1 MSSWEQ
7 RTDYLVEVAQRCLRG
22 HQSFDLCRSHLVAA
36 SQISKGT
43 IYNHF
48 TTEADLVVAVA
59 CAQYQD
65 WLVAAERDQQ
75 QYTDPFECYLFHHC
89 QRLHDVLA
97 QKRFVIERMMPNQEL
112 LQQASDVYRDR
123 FNDLLEQYQA
133 WNQGVILSVGERA
146 GFDRYELLKNYIRG
160 TMINSDDGIRRCDDL
175 QTYYQFSYAMAQ
187 LMGHSDKRIPSKQT
201 FADWLSQQHQPQAA
215 MSAA

>member
-7 RTDYLVEVAQRCLRG
+7 REAYLVEVAQRCLRG

-59 CAQYQD
+59 CSQYQD
-65 WLVAAERDQQ
+65 WLTAAKSEQQ

-112 LQQASDVYRDR
+112 LQQASEVYRDR
-123 FNDLLEQYQA
+123 FNELLAQYCQ
-133 WNQGVILSVGERA
+133 WNQGMISAVGDRP
-146 GFDRYELLKNYIRG
+146 GFDRDELLRNYIRG
-160 TMINSDDGIRRCDDL
+160 TMINSDDGIKQCDDV
-175 QTYYQFSYAMAQ
+175 QIYYQFSYALSQ
-187 LMGHSDKRIPSKQT
+187 LMGHSDKRIPTKQK
-201 FADWLSQQHQPQAA
+201 FANWLSLLHTQTAI
-215 MSAA
+215 SAA

>member
-22 HQSFDLCRSHLVAA
+22 HQSFELCRSHLVGA

-59 CAQYQD
+59 CAQYQG
-65 WLVAAERDQQ
+65 WLKVAEREQEY
-75 QYTDPFECYLFHHC
+75 YTDPLECYLFHHC
-89 QRLHDVLA
+89 QRLYDVLA

-112 LQQASDVYRDR
+112 LLQASEVYRDG
-123 FNDLLEQYQA
+123 FNEVFEQYCQ
-133 WNQGVILSVGERA
+133 WNKSMISAVGECP

-160 TMINSDDGIRRCDDL
+160 TMINSDDGVKRCDDV

-187 LMGHSDKRIPSKQT
+187 LMGHSDRRIPSKQT
-201 FADWLSQQHQPQAA
+201 FSLWLQQRELYTNAA
-215 MSAA
+215 A

>member
-22 HQSFDLCRSHLVAA
+22 HQSFDLYRSHLVAA

-65 WLVAAERDQQ
+65 WLISAAQDRQ
-75 QYTDPFECYLFHHC
+75 QYSDPFECYLFHHC

-97 QKRFVIERMMPNQEL
+97 HKRFVIERVMPNQEL
-112 LQQASDVYRDR
+112 LQQASDVYRHR
-123 FNDLLEQYQA
+123 FSDLLEQYKK
-133 WNQGVILSVGERA
+133 WNKNIILSVGDRP

-160 TMINSDDGIRRCDDL
+160 TMINSDDGSKQCDDV
-175 QTYYQFSYAMAQ
+175 QTYYQFSYAMGQ
-187 LMGHSDKRIPSKQT
+187 LMGHSDKRIPTKQKFT
-201 FADWLSQQHQPQAA
+201 DWLLQLHGQAA
-215 MSAA
+215 TSAA

>member
-22 HQSFDLCRSHLVAA
+22 HQSFELCRSHLVGA

-59 CAQYQD
+59 CAQYQG
-65 WLVAAERDQQ
+65 WLKVAEREQAY
-75 QYTDPFECYLFHHC
+75 YTDPFECYLFHHC
-89 QRLHDVLA
+89 QRLYDVLA

-112 LQQASDVYRDR
+112 LLQASEVYRDG
-123 FNDLLEQYQA
+123 FNEVFEQYCQ
-133 WNQGVILSVGERA
+133 WNKSVISAIGDCP

-160 TMINSDDGIRRCDDL
+160 TMINSDDGVKRCDDV

-187 LMGHSDKRIPSKQT
+187 LMGHSDRRIPSKQT
-201 FADWLSQQHQPQAA
+201 FSLWLQQRELQQTNAA
-215 MSAA
+215 A

>member
-22 HQSFDLCRSHLVAA
+22 HQSFELCRSHLVGA

-59 CAQYQD
+59 CAQYQG
-65 WLVAAERDQQ
+65 WLKVAEREQAY
-75 QYTDPFECYLFHHC
+75 YTDPLECYLFHHC
-89 QRLHDVLA
+89 QRLYDVLA

-112 LQQASDVYRDR
+112 LLQASEVYRDG
-123 FNDLLEQYQA
+123 FNEVFEQYCQ
-133 WNQGVILSVGERA
+133 WNKSMISAIGDCP

-160 TMINSDDGIRRCDDL
+160 TMINSDDGVKRCDDV

-187 LMGHSDKRIPSKQT
+187 LMGHSDRRIPNKQT
-201 FADWLSQQHQPQAA
+201 FSLWLQQRELYTNAA
-215 MSAA
+215 A

>member
-59 CAQYQD
+59 CAQYQG
-65 WLVAAERDQQ
+65 WLNAAESEQQ
-75 QYTDPFECYLFHHC
+75 GDTDPFECYLFHHC
-89 QRLHDVLA
+89 QRLYDVLA
-97 QKRFVIERMMPNQEL
+97 QKRFVIEHMMPNQEL
-112 LQQASDVYRDR
+112 LQQASEVYRDR
-123 FNDLLEQYQA
+123 FNDLFAQYCQ
-133 WNQGVILSVGERA
+133 WNQGMISAVGDRP

-160 TMINSDDGIRRCDDL
+160 TMINSDDGLKCCDDV

-187 LMGHSDKRIPSKQT
+187 LMGHSDRRIPTKQT
-201 FADWLSQQHQPQAA
+201 FSVWLAQREPQQTNAA
-215 MSAA
+215 A

>member
-59 CAQYQD
+59 CAQYRD
-65 WLVAAERDQQ
+65 WLMAAKRDRQ
-75 QYTDPFECYLFHHC
+75 QYSDHFECYLFHHC

-123 FNDLLEQYQA
+123 FNDLLEQYYQ
-133 WNQGVILSVGERA
+133 WNQAIILSVGERV
-146 GFDRYELLKNYIRG
+146 GFDRYELLRNYIRG
-160 TMINSDDGIRRCDDL
+160 TMINSDDGTKRCDDV
-175 QTYYQFSYAMAQ
+175 QTYYQFSYAMGQ
-187 LMGHSDKRIPSKQT
+187 LMGHSDKRIPTKQK
-201 FADWLSQQHQPQAA
+201 FAAWLSQQHQQTVI
-215 MSAA
+215 SAA

>member
-22 HQSFDLCRSHLVAA
+22 HQSFELCRSHLVGA

-59 CAQYQD
+59 CAQYQG
-65 WLVAAERDQQ
+65 WLKMAEREQAY
-75 QYTDPFECYLFHHC
+75 YTDPFECYLFHHC
-89 QRLHDVLA
+89 QRLYDVLA

-112 LQQASDVYRDR
+112 LLQASEVYRDG
-123 FNDLLEQYQA
+123 FNEVFEQYCQ
-133 WNQGVILSVGERA
+133 WNKSMISAVGECP

-160 TMINSDDGIRRCDDL
+160 TMINSDDGVKRCDDV

-187 LMGHSDKRIPSKQT
+187 LMGHSDRRIPSKQT
-201 FADWLSQQHQPQAA
+201 FSLWLQQRELQQTNAA
-215 MSAA
+215 A

>member
-22 HQSFDLCRSHLVAA
+22 HQSFELCRSHLVGA

-59 CAQYQD
+59 CAQYQG
-65 WLVAAERDQQ
+65 WLKVAEREQAY
-75 QYTDPFECYLFHHC
+75 YTDPLECYLFHHC
-89 QRLHDVLA
+89 QRLYDVLA

-112 LQQASDVYRDR
+112 LLQASEVYRDG
-123 FNDLLEQYQA
+123 FNEVFEQYCQ
-133 WNQGVILSVGERA
+133 WNKSMISAIGDCP

-160 TMINSDDGIRRCDDL
+160 TMINSDDGVKRCDDV

-187 LMGHSDKRIPSKQT
+187 LMGHSDRRIPSKQT
-201 FADWLSQQHQPQAA
+201 FSLWLQQRELQQTNAA
-215 MSAA
+215 A

>member
-7 RTDYLVEVAQRCLRG
+7 REVYLVEVAQRCLRG
-22 HQSFDLCRSHLVAA
+22 HQSFELCRSHLVAA

-59 CAQYQD
+59 CAQYQG
-65 WLVAAERDQQ
+65 WLRVAESEQQ
-75 QYTDPFECYLFHHC
+75 RYTDPFECYLFHHC
-89 QRLHDVLA
+89 QRLYDVLA
-97 QKRFVIERMMPNQEL
+97 QKRFVIERLMPNQEL
-112 LQQASDVYRDR
+112 LQQASEVYRDR
-123 FNDLLEQYQA
+123 FNELLAQYCK
-133 WNQGVILSVGERA
+133 WNQNIISAVGERP

-160 TMINSDDGIRRCDDL
+160 TMINSDDGLKRCDDV

-187 LMGHSDKRIPSKQT
+187 LMGHSDRRIPSKQT
-201 FADWLSQQHQPQAA
+201 FSLWLQQIEQQHTNAA
-215 MSAA
+215 A

>member
-36 SQISKGT
+36 SQISKET

-59 CAQYQD
+59 CAQYQG
-65 WLVAAERDQQ
+65 WLTAAEREQAN
-75 QYTDPFECYLFHHC
+75 YSDPFECYLFHHC
-89 QRLHDVLA
+89 QRLYDVLA
-97 QKRFVIERMMPNQEL
+97 HKRFVIERLMPNQEL
-112 LQQASDVYRDR
+112 LLQASEVYRDR
-123 FNDLLEQYQA
+123 FDELLGQYCQ
-133 WNQGVILSVGERA
+133 WNQHMIAAVGERP

-160 TMINSDDGIRRCDDL
+160 TMINSDDGIKQCDDV

-187 LMGHSDKRIPSKQT
+187 LMGHSDKRIPTKQK
-201 FADWLSQQHQPQAA
+201 FAGWLAQQHQQA
-215 MSAA
+215 SIAAA

>member
-22 HQSFDLCRSHLVAA
+22 HQSFELCRSHLVGA

-59 CAQYQD
+59 CAQYQG
-65 WLVAAERDQQ
+65 WLKVAEREQAY
-75 QYTDPFECYLFHHC
+75 YTDPFECYLFHHC
-89 QRLHDVLA
+89 QRLYDVLA

-112 LQQASDVYRDR
+112 LLQASEVYRDG
-123 FNDLLEQYQA
+123 FNEVFEQYCQ
-133 WNQGVILSVGERA
+133 WNKSMISAVGECP

-160 TMINSDDGIRRCDDL
+160 TMINSDDGVKRCDDV

-187 LMGHSDKRIPSKQT
+187 LMGHSDRRIPSKQT
-201 FADWLSQQHQPQAA
+201 FSLWLQQRELQQTNAA
-215 MSAA
+215 A

>member
-22 HQSFDLCRSHLVAA
+22 HQSFELCRSHLVGA

-59 CAQYQD
+59 CAQYQG
-65 WLVAAERDQQ
+65 WLKVAEREQAY
-75 QYTDPFECYLFHHC
+75 YTDPLECYLFHHC
-89 QRLHDVLA
+89 QRLYDVLA

-112 LQQASDVYRDR
+112 LLQASEVYRDG
-123 FNDLLEQYQA
+123 FNEVFEQYCQ
-133 WNQGVILSVGERA
+133 WNKSMISAVGECP

-160 TMINSDDGIRRCDDL
+160 TMINSDDGVKRCDDV

-187 LMGHSDKRIPSKQT
+187 LMGHSDRRIPSKQT
-201 FADWLSQQHQPQAA
+201 FSLWLQQRELQQTNAA
-215 MSAA
+215 A

>member
-59 CAQYQD
+59 CAQYQG
-65 WLVAAERDQQ
+65 WLNAAECEQQ
-75 QYTDPFECYLFHHC
+75 GDTDPFECYLFHHC
-89 QRLHDVLA
+89 QRLYDVLA

-112 LQQASDVYRDR
+112 LQQASKVYRDR
-123 FNDLLEQYQA
+123 FNDLFTQYCQ
-133 WNQGVILSVGERA
+133 WNQGMISAVGDRP

-160 TMINSDDGIRRCDDL
+160 TMINSDDGLKRCDDV

-187 LMGHSDKRIPSKQT
+187 LMGHSDRRIPTKQT
-201 FADWLSQQHQPQAA
+201 FSVWLAQREPQQTNAA
-215 MSAA
+215 A

>member
-22 HQSFDLCRSHLVAA
+22 HQSFELCRSHLVGA

-59 CAQYQD
+59 CAQYQG
-65 WLVAAERDQQ
+65 WLKVAEREQAY
-75 QYTDPFECYLFHHC
+75 YTDPFECYLFHHC
-89 QRLHDVLA
+89 QRLYDVLA

-112 LQQASDVYRDR
+112 LLQASEVYRDG
-123 FNDLLEQYQA
+123 FNEVFEQYCQ
-133 WNQGVILSVGERA
+133 WNKSMISAIGDCP

-160 TMINSDDGIRRCDDL
+160 TMINSDDGVKRCDDV

-187 LMGHSDKRIPSKQT
+187 LMGHSDRRIPSKQT
-201 FADWLSQQHQPQAA
+201 FSLWLQQRELYTNAA
-215 MSAA
+215 A

>member
-7 RTDYLVEVAQRCLRG
+7 RTDYLVKVAQRCLRG
-22 HQSFDLCRSHLVAA
+22 HQSFELCRSHLVGA

-59 CAQYQD
+59 CAQYQG
-65 WLVAAERDQQ
+65 WLKVAEREQAY
-75 QYTDPFECYLFHHC
+75 YTDPFECYLFHHC
-89 QRLHDVLA
+89 QRLYDVLA

-112 LQQASDVYRDR
+112 LLQASEVYRDG
-123 FNDLLEQYQA
+123 FNEVFEQYCQ
-133 WNQGVILSVGERA
+133 WNKSMISAIGDCP

-160 TMINSDDGIRRCDDL
+160 TMIDSDDGIKRCDDV

-187 LMGHSDKRIPSKQT
+187 LMGHSDRRIPSKQT
-201 FADWLSQQHQPQAA
+201 FSLWLQQRELHTNAA
-215 MSAA
+215 A

>member
-65 WLVAAERDQQ
+65 WLTSAERDQL
-75 QYTDPFECYLFHHC
+75 QYSDPFECYLFHHC

-112 LQQASDVYRDR
+112 LLQASDVYRDK
-123 FNDLLEQYQA
+123 FNDLLEQYCR
-133 WNQGVILSVGERA
+133 WNQSTILAVGERP
-146 GFDRYELLKNYIRG
+146 GFDRGELLKNYIRG
-160 TMINSDDGIRRCDDL
+160 TMINSDDGAKACDDV
-175 QTYYQFSYAMAQ
+175 QTYYQFSYALSQ
-187 LMGHSDKRIPSKQT
+187 LMGHSDKRIPTIQKFT
-201 FADWLSQQHQPQAA
+201 DWLSQLHEQAA